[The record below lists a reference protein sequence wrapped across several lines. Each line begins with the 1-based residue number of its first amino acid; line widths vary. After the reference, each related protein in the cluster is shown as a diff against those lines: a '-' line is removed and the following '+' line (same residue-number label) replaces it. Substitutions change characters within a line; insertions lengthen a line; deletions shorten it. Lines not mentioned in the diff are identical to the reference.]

1 MGWGRV
7 SRVPIYEYGADRLI
21 IGSCSGQLLLDTNG
35 LVAPVLEQGTLW
47 DRGRQI
53 LLMVDSMWLSMSIP
67 FRNGIHVE
75 EGKRISPVLG

>member
-1 MGWGRV
+1 MGWAESHASLFMSMART
-7 SRVPIYEYGADRLI
+7 ADYRF
-21 IGSCSGQLLLDTNG
+21 CSGQRLLDTTG

-75 EGKRISPVLG
+75 ESTRVSPVLG